1 MSGHWSFIHKVL
13 CRFKKNYHKS
23 MLKSK
28 HRFHYWDEKCSH
40 LYFFAIFVINILML
54 GKERT
59 VLLSCLN
66 RVWDAFGQ

>member
-1 MSGHWSFIHKVL
+1 
-13 CRFKKNYHKS
+13 

-28 HRFHYWDEKCSH
+28 HGFHDWDEKCSH